1 MTSESPAVTTLKVKM
16 IKCLLDICDIRA
28 NFRLGN
34 LLATFQSLNKN
45 KKTKSQL
52 QNFSKL
58 LKEGK
63 SESSSDSLVISMF
76 ESFEENFI
84 KGDGAALM
92 LDTLAGENVDTILID
107 ALMYDDDDLFTHA
120 LLLLNNTYRQRG
132 LLLEHLKA
140 TILLATPQLPV
151 FGTVAT
157 MSAEVGYLTFLTRS
171 YSVWGVCG
179 IVSGPFDSDKYHLMI
194 KTLRR
199 LMTFLVSKPSDS
211 ITSSKFRKSP
221 IPDSTADTMT
231 LGALTRSNS
240 IDIDPPSPT
249 EASITTPV
257 KNDVDEERS
266 TSVGTVGDDFSA
278 KAVEKLHQDVARSLN
293 LHITLIEGLKIDYN
307 LSFHGTICSSEEKF
321 QSRALLLESQ
331 RLLVKVLCMF
341 CSHNLQNQNLI
352 WDNAAG
358 LLRNFVG
365 PLKTPPLS
373 EDFKLE
379 YQEQLPPSLPGM
391 NVEAVIIE
399 CLRNN
404 ETVCTERLPRDWFE
418 IFGTLLNSDH
428 DPSSSPLLEFFE
440 VTLRPCDT
448 PIPRNQKCC
457 IEVFMSDH
465 FPNLKKCAMSVFGIG
480 PLCNAPERITRLLNL
495 CVCGNNISCASIL
508 QSEKLTMEMVLSM
521 LCSKLTRMEEAE
533 EVKTAVKNQ
542 EALSKLE
549 HKSTQKS
556 IDYNAIPLVEATHLI
571 WQRMHAFMLGE
582 GNAATEFFKEIDTN
596 NSGTIDVSEFI
607 ATCNMMGIT
616 HLEPRRANAIMATV
630 DKDADGIL
638 YYDEILPAIEE
649 MNRKADSLAV
659 TVCASSEVVKQGYTC
674 ALLMLTSWLMECL
687 VVDPR
692 LFQKRETWCVAGP
705 ISQAVL
711 GQLIKISGA
720 SLELSEDLI
729 ATGIACCKISA
740 TVIKGARSLG
750 FTEME
755 QEFEDF
761 LCGSGPNTLV
771 KNAQSLLSMNM
782 VESYLHYEVEEL
794 LEVLDPVFAFNW
806 KRQGLEKRS
815 SLQEQEASM
824 VSDSFDNNG
833 KQIFDTNVL
842 SPKKT
847 SAVAANLLIE
857 TSSQRGN
864 SEEKYD
870 DVEGNDSI
878 GNTSIP
884 GMLAIFVDVLCQNPL
899 IKRKLLA
906 RRFEFA
912 LVLESVA
919 ERTAKVDLEF
929 YPGVVPL
936 DFGKVV
942 DRMMRFV
949 SDHNFDPVDV
959 NVSRIYGVLLASLV
973 RARSNE
979 DGSERHLSDLSAS
992 EEAAYRAKQK
1002 FLSSRRVTQM
1012 TCTSIATHV
1021 PGGKVAEA
1029 SIDLLGELLN
1039 DGNAHVQQAV
1049 FEAVFMDAEGKF
1061 LIHMRRRLDESEE
1074 AIQDRHERTAFTF
1087 NRIEHRL
1094 KLRYENTIGTL
1105 TLFRKLVEGHFIELQ
1120 NFLRVQPN
1128 SSISINIVDA
1138 GLKLFTSMAENLH
1151 LLRRMEDV
1159 ELDLLSVALDMLAE
1173 FCFGPCPEN
1182 QDELSKDEG
1191 FLNSLD
1197 KVLQSGFHARNNKL
1211 LVLQVKSKAILAICA
1226 MLEGRKDRIV
1236 QERLMRVFEPA
1247 AFEIFHGYLIKMLE
1261 ENNVGS
1267 TLTKPVSTMSLQATV
1282 CAETYDAIVHL
1293 EHVLREL
1300 TASSTVFK
1308 KTLAALVVE
1317 RPPSDRAILNRV
1329 AEIEF
1334 SWNGRIE
1341 KLTFPLPHEV
1351 LYLSDDTKTRFLD
1364 TCDLSTPEQRTKMLL
1379 NLAPIFVYEM
1389 VRVSSLATSYPFYT
1403 FIHKNLVSIKWTMYA
1418 IVVMLNLNVMMATHG
1433 AGKLKGYVS
1442 AADGALDPVYR
1453 LSLAITYVL
1462 GIVNLMGYCI
1472 IVWFL
1477 SLTEIPSATQA
1488 IEEHAKKCIADPKCH
1503 KYTKLSAFKWWTL
1516 TLIFNVLFIVM
1527 HIANYPGRRAWGL
1540 YLLLIFGINFPW
1552 TLSCVRNYIV
1562 VPISPQQRQFCI
1574 IFDVLVSRPFFRN
1587 HLVLMVFSII
1597 GFQHSPFFGLMLFDI
1612 FNNSR
1617 VLGGILQSMMRPIE
1631 KLGLVFYILI
1641 CTTVVYAQFGLE
1653 YFEDWFKFGSTPDK
1667 GCHSA
1672 VGCFW
1677 LILYQAVPAR
1687 SIAGVLRKISNS
1699 DDNYMARVL
1708 YDSVFL
1714 IWVSVLLFNVITALV
1729 VQSFNDLRVEEKA
1742 RVDKF
1747 SNECFICGF
1756 RRHVY
1761 DEVGLQSNVNFDS
1774 HKNGDH
1780 DIWNYIYFYRYLE
1793 VKPSWLHSGA
1803 ESYVAGMLAKKDFS
1817 FMPLRASRAIQ
1828 NSMMKD
1834 T

>member
-1 MTSESPAVTTLKVKM
+1 MTMLKVKM
-16 IKCLLDICDIRA
+16 IKCLLDVCDIRA

-45 KKTKSQL
+45 KKTRGHL
-52 QNFSKL
+52 QDFAKL

-63 SESSSDSLVISMF
+63 SDSSSDSFVVSMY
-76 ESFEENFI
+76 ESFEDNFV

-120 LLLLNNTYRQRG
+120 LLLLDKTYRQRG

-157 MSAEVGYLTFLTRS
+157 MSAEVGYLIFLARS

-179 IVSGPFDSDKYHLMI
+179 IVSGAFDTDKYRLMI

-199 LMTFLVSKPSDS
+199 LMSFLVSKPSDLG
-211 ITSSKFRKSP
+211 TPSKLRKS
-221 IPDSTADTMT
+221 STLDPPADHMAF
-231 LGALTRSNS
+231 GILTRSDS
-240 IDIDPPSPT
+240 IDKDPQDPPES
-249 EASITTPV
+249 SVSTPAI
-257 KNDVDEERS
+257 NDVDEERS
-266 TSVGTVGDDFSA
+266 APVEAGSDDNDER
-278 KAVEKLHQDVARSLN
+278 AVEKLHQDVARSLN
-293 LHITLIEGLKIDYN
+293 LHVALIEGLKIDYN
-307 LSFHGTICSSEEKF
+307 LSFHGSICSSEEKM
-321 QSRALLLESQ
+321 QSRALLVESQ
-331 RLLVKVLCMF
+331 RELVKVLRMF
-341 CSHNLQNQNLI
+341 CSHNLQNQNI
-352 WDNAAG
+352 VWDQAAS
-358 LLRNFVG
+358 LLRKLVG
-365 PLKTPPLS
+365 PLETP
-373 EDFKLE
+373 KLPE
-379 YQEQLPPSLPGM
+379 EFNPERQEKLPPSLPGT
-391 NVEAVIIE
+391 NAEAVIIE

-404 ETVCTERLPRDWFE
+404 EIVCTERLSRDWFE
-418 IFGTLLNSDH
+418 IFATLLNNDD
-428 DPSSSPLLEFFE
+428 DPSTSPLLEFFE
-440 VTLRPCDT
+440 ITIQPCDT

-457 IEVFMSDH
+457 TEVFMGDH
-465 FPNLKKCAMSVFGIG
+465 FPNLKKCAMSIFGIG
-480 PLCNAPERITRLLNL
+480 PLCKAPERITRLLNL
-495 CVCGNNISCASIL
+495 CVCGDNIGCASIL
-508 QSEKLTMEMVLSM
+508 QSEKLTMDMALSM
-521 LCSKLTRMEEAE
+521 LCSKLDAMGEVN
-533 EVKTAVKNQ
+533 EVKTAVKNE
-542 EALSKLE
+542 EAIAKLKHASGVE
-549 HKSTQKS
+549 SV
-556 IDYNAIPLVEATHLI
+556 DYNAIPLDKAAHLI
-571 WQRMHAFMLGE
+571 WQRMHSFLLGE
-582 GNAATEFFKEIDTN
+582 GNVATDFFLEIDKD

-607 ATCNMMGIT
+607 ATCTLIGIT
-616 HLEPRRANAIMATV
+616 NLEPRRANAIMATV
-630 DKDADGIL
+630 DKNADGIL
-638 YYDEILPAIEE
+638 HYDEILPAIEE

-659 TVCASSEVVKQGYTC
+659 KAHASNEVAKEGYTS

-705 ISQAVL
+705 VSQAVL
-711 GQLIKISGA
+711 GRLVKIATASQQLPR
-720 SLELSEDLI
+720 DLV
-729 ATGIACCKISA
+729 ATGIACCKIST

-755 QEFEDF
+755 QEYEYF
-761 LCGSGPNTLV
+761 LCGSSSSTLV
-771 KNAQSLLSMNM
+771 KNAQNLLSMNM
-782 VESYLHYEVEEL
+782 VKSDLHYEVEEL
-794 LEVLDPVFAFNW
+794 LEVLDPVFVFNW
-806 KRQGLEKRS
+806 KRRGLEKCP
-815 SLQEQEASM
+815 SLQEQESKM
-824 VSDSFDNNG
+824 GDESFDGKREQPLDNG
-833 KQIFDTNVL
+833 
-842 SPKKT
+842 
-847 SAVAANLLIE
+847 AVRSQTMPARPGDFSTE
-857 TSSQRGN
+857 VSMQRGN
-864 SEEKYD
+864 GEEEYEDGERNK
-870 DVEGNDSI
+870 SI
-878 GNTSIP
+878 DNTSIP
-884 GMLAIFVDVLCQNPL
+884 EMLAVFVDVVSQNPL

-912 LVLESVA
+912 LVLESVT
-919 ERTAKVDLEF
+919 ERTAKVDLER
-929 YPGVVPL
+929 YPGAVPL
-936 DFGKVV
+936 DFGNVV

-949 SDHNFDPVDV
+949 SDHNFDPIDV
-959 NVSRIYGVLLASLV
+959 NVTRIYGVLLASLM
-973 RARSNE
+973 RGRSNE
-979 DGSERHLSDLSAS
+979 DGSERHLSDLSAF
-992 EEAAYRAKQK
+992 EEAAYREKQN
-1002 FLSSRRVTQM
+1002 FLSSRRATQM
-1012 TCTSIATHV
+1012 TCSSIATHS

-1039 DGNAHVQQAV
+1039 DGNVNVQQAV
-1049 FEAVFMDAEGKF
+1049 YLTVCTDAEGKF
-1061 LIHMRRRLDESEE
+1061 LIHMRRRLDESED
-1074 AIQDRHERTAFTF
+1074 AIQERHKRTEFTF
-1087 NRIEHRL
+1087 NSMDRRL
-1094 KLRYENTIGTL
+1094 KLRYEKTIGTL
-1105 TLFRKLVEGHFIELQ
+1105 SFFRKLVEGHFIELQ

-1138 GLKLFTSMAENLH
+1138 GLKLFTSMAENLQ

-1159 ELDLLSVALDMLAE
+1159 ELDLLSVVLDMLAE
-1173 FCFGPCPEN
+1173 FCFGPCHEN

-1191 FLNSLD
+1191 FLNALD

-1226 MLEGRKDRIV
+1226 MIEGRIDRTV

-1247 AFEIFHGYLIKMLE
+1247 AFEIFHGYLTKTLQ
-1261 ENNVGS
+1261 ENDVEP
-1267 TLTKPVSTMSLQATV
+1267 TLIIPVSKISFQATV
-1282 CAETYDAIVHL
+1282 CAEAYDAMVHL

-1300 TASSTVFK
+1300 SASSTAFK
-1308 KTLAALVVE
+1308 KTQAAQVKN
-1317 RPPSDRAILNRV
+1317 RPPSDRAILDHV

-1334 SWNGRIE
+1334 FWNGRIE
-1341 KLTFPLPHEV
+1341 KITFPLPDEIY
-1351 LYLSDDTKTRFLD
+1351 YLSEETKARFLD

-1379 NLAPIFVYEM
+1379 NLAPSFVYEM
-1389 VRVSSLATSYPFYT
+1389 VRVSSLANSYPFYT

-1433 AGKLKGYVS
+1433 TGKMKGYVS
-1442 AADGALDPVYR
+1442 AADGALDPICQ

-1462 GIVNLMGYCI
+1462 GMLNLIGYCV

-1477 SLTEIPSATQA
+1477 SLTEIPSTTQT
-1488 IEEHAKKCIADPKCH
+1488 IEEYTKKCLADPKCY
-1503 KYTKLSAFKWWTL
+1503 KYTNLGAFKWWTL

-1527 HIANYPGRRAWGL
+1527 HIANYPSKRAWGL

-1562 VPISPQQRQFCI
+1562 VPNSPQQRQFCI
-1574 IFDVLVSRPFFRN
+1574 VFDVLVSRPFFRN
-1587 HLVLMVFSII
+1587 HLVLMIFSII

-1617 VLGGILQSMMRPIE
+1617 VLSGILQSMTRPME

-1687 SIAGVLRKISNS
+1687 SISGVLRRINNS

-1780 DIWNYIYFYRYLE
+1780 EIWNYIYFYRYLE
-1793 VKPSWLHSGA
+1793 VKSSWLYSGA
-1803 ESYVAGMLAKKDFS
+1803 ESYVASMLARKDFS